1 MVMVS
6 LHFEVNGQ
14 GLLKDAGLLDR
25 VWGGIVYNH
34 NMPPAD
40 KPQFKNS
47 ELSIIFDW
55 KEG

>member
-1 MVMVS
+1 MVS

-25 VWGGIVYNH
+25 VWGGIVYSH

-40 KPQFKNS
+40 KPQFKNC

>member
-1 MVMVS
+1 MVS

-14 GLLKDAGLLDR
+14 GLFKEAGLLDR
-25 VWGGIVYNH
+25 VSVGIVYIH

>member
-1 MVMVS
+1 MVT

-14 GLLKDAGLLDR
+14 GLFKEAGLLDR
-25 VWGGIVYNH
+25 VSVGIVYSH

-40 KPQFKNS
+40 KPQFKNC